1 MNDSQ
6 WLQTWQAVC
15 QKEAE
20 MKISQQQS
28 YEKFRSL
35 EMKMRLM
42 DLRVETAFKI
52 RVCGDIFLIY
62 K

>member
-1 MNDSQ
+1 MDDRQ

-20 MKISQQQS
+20 MKIRQQQTV
-28 YEKFRSL
+28 EKFRIL

-42 DLRVETAFKI
+42 DLRVDTAFKI
-52 RVCGDIFLIY
+52 RVG
-62 K
+62 